1 MKVQQRSQPLF
12 IFQHST
18 GQLCTKSGPN
28 VSTIPLRQCLPFS
41 WTTLRGKHCQ
51 HPIAVMGVRALSKCQ
66 MLERLFLVFPGSINL
81 LCSFSE
87 HAFETQ
93 KSRLAQE
100 NREKLVL
107 KKKVNGS
114 VCS

>member
-1 MKVQQRSQPLF
+1 MVQKMLPD
-12 IFQHST
+12 
-18 GQLCTKSGPN
+18 GPDWLCYLAGTSKRHRRNS
-28 VSTIPLRQCLPFS
+28 SFFFAI
-41 WTTLRGKHCQ
+41 
-51 HPIAVMGVRALSKCQ
+51 LSSSRHENRYL
-66 MLERLFLVFPGSINL
+66 MLERLFQVFPGSINL

-107 KKKVNGS
+107 EKNWWLNIE
-114 VCS
+114 CIITT